1 MHNKLK
7 AIAILPLA
15 ASLTFFGLQAVS
27 FSVAATT
34 GEGETAAT
42 TGATAQTIEDCE
54 WYLDGVTDE
63 LSLTNTSGMEYVGD
77 DYELSA
83 EDAGVVVYFSGTEI
97 EDERCSF
104 YDDVRGAGVDV
115 SWTGDA
121 FENVDAGDISLNW
134 NLGDALETGAAAI
147 SSLDITYEADECDAA
162 FTSGGAVSISDP
174 ADSPLTPASISDIAT
189 GGFTPSALVTPSF
202 AKCTLNATYSVKLP
216 GGRTPNAPGSSYTFQ
231 GPGLTTTITVNELVP

>member
-34 GEGETAAT
+34 GEGETPAT

-54 WYLDGVTDE
+54 WYLNGVADE

-77 DYELSA
+77 DYELTASDSA
-83 EDAGVVVYFSGTEI
+83 VNVYFSGTDI

-104 YDDVRGAGVDV
+104 YDDVRGAGVEV
-115 SWTGDA
+115 SWTGDGFTNA
-121 FENVDAGDISLNW
+121 SAGDTSLDW
-134 NLGDALETGAAAI
+134 ELGAPLETGPGV
-147 SSLDITYEADECDAA
+147 SSLDITYEAGVCDAA
-162 FTSGGAVSISDP
+162 FTAGDAVSITDP
-174 ADSPLTPASISDIAT
+174 ADSPLTPASISDLAT
-189 GGFTPSALVTPSF
+189 GGFTPSAATPSF

-231 GPGLTTTITVNELVP
+231 GPALTTTITVNELVP

>member
-27 FSVAATT
+27 FSIAATT
-34 GEGETAAT
+34 GEGETPAT
-42 TGATAQTIEDCE
+42 TGATALTIEDCE
-54 WYLDGVTDE
+54 WYLNGVADE

-83 EDAGVVVYFSGTEI
+83 SDDVVNVYFSGTDT

-104 YDDVRGAGVDV
+104 YDDVRGAGVEV
-115 SWTGDA
+115 SWTGDSFINA
-121 FENVDAGDISLNW
+121 TPGDTSLDW
-134 NLGDALETGAAAI
+134 NLGDALETGPAI
-147 SSLDITYEADECDAA
+147 SSLDITYEADVCDAA

-174 ADSPLTPASISDIAT
+174 ADSPLTPASISDDAT
-189 GGFTPSALVTPSF
+189 GGFTPSALATPSF

-216 GGRTPNAPGSSYTFQ
+216 GGRTPSAPGSSYTFQ
-231 GPGLTTTITVNELVP
+231 GPGLTTTITVNELVLP